1 MDGVIGGIIL
11 YKVGG
16 EGFRTMEWLKTPSL
30 SLNHKSHFFN
40 FLENRT
46 ILWKN
51 RIILNKVEKMRMV
64 VKTHNSIFSPYY
76 LVISKVFSTFALAI
90 TKNQFI

>member
-1 MDGVIGGIIL
+1 
-11 YKVGG
+11 
-16 EGFRTMEWLKTPSL
+16 MEWLKTPSL

-64 VKTHNSIFSPYY
+64 VKTHNRIFSPFCFG
-76 LVISKVFSTFALAI
+76 IFRVFSTFADAI
-90 TKNQFI
+90 TKNEMI

>member
-1 MDGVIGGIIL
+1 
-11 YKVGG
+11 
-16 EGFRTMEWLKTPSL
+16 MEWLKTPSL

-40 FLENRT
+40 FLENGT

-64 VKTHNSIFSPYY
+64 VK
-76 LVISKVFSTFALAI
+76 A
-90 TKNQFI
+90 